1 VDRPTFSLAL
11 RHAIAGALAEFRRH
25 APDESPYAFAI
36 IMGQSGDYLGYAVAT
51 EEGLHRVAEKYAL
64 AGYRYRGPEWDD
76 SNDRDRLAE
85 WLRWANP
92 DDGWCYGDF
101 ADNYGISGGLAHLVQ
116 SGAFGEDAEG
126 LEEFC
131 TEVLT
136 ALRSDPIWL
145 EIAAG
150 VRIVVGVTSGEDPRN
165 FLRTAT
171 RANDYH
177 VVLQLW
183 AEFGRGE
190 ELSSRIAP
198 PRSGTV

>member
-1 VDRPTFSLAL
+1 LDRSTFSLAL
-11 RHAIAGALAEFRRH
+11 RRAIAGALAEFRRQ
-25 APDESPYAFAI
+25 APDETPYAFAI
-36 IMGQSGDYLGYAVAT
+36 IMGQCSDYLGYAVAT
-51 EEGLHRVAEKYAL
+51 EEGLHRLAQKYAV
-64 AGYRYRGPEWDD
+64 AGYRYRGPEWED
-76 SNDRDRLAE
+76 SDDRDRLAE

-101 ADNYGISGGLAHLVQ
+101 ADDFGISGGLAHLVG
-116 SGAFGEDAEG
+116 SGAFGEDAEE

-131 TEVLT
+131 TEVLS

-150 VRIVVGVTSGEDPRN
+150 VRIVVGVTSGEDPRD

-171 RANDYH
+171 RANDYR

-183 AEFGRGE
+183 AEFARGDA
-190 ELSSRIAP
+190 LDSRIAA